1 MPKSLTEMAKS
12 VLAGET
18 QIKESN
24 DSAPDRDATKK
35 TPNAQ
40 TLRPGSKVKEPPQK
54 IDGQVMD
61 LGGPLTHTSDETP
74 GGRAA
79 DHMGKDHT
87 KPTANAQAAEPP
99 KKLAED
105 DDVEISEELDAFI
118 RECVAKGMNEEEIK
132 TAIDENFELVSEDE
146 TTTKAP
152 IVPPVSA
159 PIVRIDMSEHVKALI
174 AGENLSEDFQR
185 KAQAI
190 FEAAVHERV
199 VVEAAAIQAA
209 VDAKLEEEVER
220 VTAELT
226 EAVDDYLNYT
236 VETWMKENEVAIERS
251 LRTELT
257 ESVIAGIRGVFIEH
271 NYDIPEDKVDIIEA
285 LTQKNIEIENKLNES
300 IQREVDLNKT
310 LNEGKRTAIV
320 GTMINELSKSDA
332 ERLKVMAEG
341 VTFTTE
347 EEFET
352 KVKTIRE
359 NYFKKPVKNDRVL
372 DETTSQMD
380 SKETNTTVQRLGS
393 ALPKRMMTV

>member
-40 TLRPGSKVKEPPQK
+40 TLRPGSKVAEPPQK

>member
-1 MPKSLTEMAKS
+1 
-12 VLAGET
+12 
-18 QIKESN
+18 
-24 DSAPDRDATKK
+24 
-35 TPNAQ
+35 
-40 TLRPGSKVKEPPQK
+40 
-54 IDGQVMD
+54 
-61 LGGPLTHTSDETP
+61 
-74 GGRAA
+74 
-79 DHMGKDHT
+79 MGKDHT